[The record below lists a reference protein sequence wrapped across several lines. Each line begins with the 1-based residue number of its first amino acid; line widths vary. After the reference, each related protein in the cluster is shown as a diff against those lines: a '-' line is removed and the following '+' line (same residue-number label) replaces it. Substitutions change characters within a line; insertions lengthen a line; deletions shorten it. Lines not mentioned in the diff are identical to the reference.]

1 MGMEVW
7 FKKLMQGYTPY
18 PLPKDFSGIGA
29 DGQTDKDWAARIV
42 RIPIFLIKASN
53 SFFMLALPMQL
64 LYKVRFLPGM
74 SIYLPKFFSAIQQI
88 RDLVVIF
95 ITFTFSFL
103 FSYTILTMLDF
114 RMGGLENINDLLD
127 PKNDKID
134 PNYRLVMSIVS
145 PLFGAFS

>member
-1 MGMEVW
+1 MIMEFW
-7 FKKLMQGYTPY
+7 FRKLMEEYKPY
-18 PLPKDFSGIGA
+18 DQPKDFDA
-29 DGQTDKDWAARIV
+29 QTNKDWAARIV

-74 SIYLPKFFSAIQQI
+74 SIYLPKFFNAIQQI
-88 RDLVVIF
+88 RDLVIIF

-114 RMGGLENINDLLD
+114 RMGALENINDINN
-127 PKNDKID
+127 KNID
-134 PNYRLVMSIVS
+134 LKDLEIMNLAS
-145 PLFGAFS
+145 PLFGIFS

>member
-1 MGMEVW
+1 MEIW
-7 FKKLMQGYTPY
+7 FKKLMQGYKPY
-18 PLPKDFSGIGA
+18 PLPEDFLRLGA
-29 DGQTDKDWAARIV
+29 YGQTNKDWEARIV
-42 RIPIFLIKASN
+42 RIPIFLIKATN

-103 FSYTILTMLDF
+103 FSYTILSVLDF

-134 PNYRLVMSIVS
+134 PNYRLIMGIAS